1 MIKAWNYNTN
11 YNSSMIKGT
20 AMQIEKALIKDCLRA
35 SKVSW
40 KFYIPTIYN
49 FAVIF
54 PWNLLFSLLFI
65 NKTLRLNNLKIRRSM
80 SVKFLCLLFVL
91 KRSYILHNLRNCT
104 LSLQMKHESTT
115 ENLARFTENYLQA
128 RKFVMKRTIS
138 K

>member
-1 MIKAWNYNTN
+1 
-11 YNSSMIKGT
+11 MIKGT

-65 NKTLRLNNLKIRRSM
+65 NKTLRLNNLTIRRSM
-80 SVKFLCLLFVL
+80 SVKISVFV
-91 KRSYILHNLRNCT
+91 ICV
-104 LSLQMKHESTT
+104 E
-115 ENLARFTENYLQA
+115 
-128 RKFVMKRTIS
+128 TIIYFAQFA
-138 K
+138 